1 MGKGKE
7 LLKNTAIVTIG
18 KISTQLITFFLLPI
32 YTAVLTNE
40 EYGVVD
46 LLNTIVNL
54 LLPIVTLQIEQGIF
68 RYLIDCRNDK
78 ERQTTIITTIMR
90 FIVIQSI
97 IYIIIIIIASAFINN
112 EYKYFLA
119 GNLIVSI
126 FSTILLQIARGL
138 GDNKS
143 YAIGSFLSGFAIVVL
158 NVILI
163 VVFHLGAYGMLLATL
178 IGNLICAIYIFLSKK
193 IYTYLKPKQNDKKLL
208 KEILKYSIPL
218 VPNMV
223 SWWIVNAS
231 DRTIVTAFLGIAQNR
246 NIFSSK

>member
-97 IYIIIIIIASAFINN
+97 LYIIIIIIASAFINN

-143 YAIGSFLSGFAIVVL
+143 YAIGSFLSGVAIVVL

-163 VVFHLGAYGMLLATL
+163 VVFSLGAYGMLLATL
-178 IGNLICAIYIFLSKK
+178 LGNLICAIYIFISKK

-231 DRTIVTAFLGIAQNR
+231 DRTIITAFLGIAQNR